1 MKSRK
6 RVTTDKKKM
15 WNSLAKIFIY
25 EVFETNGK
33 IDYLPV
39 AMFSSPSE
47 KWKATE
53 FLYAHPRS
61 KHLMMIDIRRLVFTK
76 LYDAFMIKEKIR
88 TSSEEKSDL

>member
-1 MKSRK
+1 M
-6 RVTTDKKKM
+6 TTDKKKM

-25 EVFETNGK
+25 DVFEIDGK

-61 KHLMMIDIRRLVFTK
+61 KHLMMIDLRRLVFTK
-76 LYDAFMIKEKIR
+76 LYDAFMIKENMLA
-88 TSSEEKSDL
+88 SSEARNDL